1 MVHPQLAV
9 RLRPYKWPVGTLRPL
24 TFRTLW
30 SMRTTSRQQ
39 PQERFD
45 HGRRQQPQGHITSLY
60 IYIYVYI
67 VWLRCICMYIYIYI
81 HMWLNPQHF
90 LTIRLHIFNYCFS
103 CRITYVW
110 WWSFTYIHVSISIYG
125 GCPKYLFPDSPQSL
139 SQSRSNRGTTVSNR
153 GRVCPSLIR
162 SYT

>member
-1 MVHPQLAV
+1 MVYPQLAV

-60 IYIYVYI
+60 IYICIYSMAQMYMYVYI
-67 VWLRCICMYIYIYI
+67 YTYVAEPTAFLNHTVAYIQLLLFLSDHICVVMVIYIYTCIYIYI
-81 HMWLNPQHF
+81 CCISVYIKKHGHLTNISPTLPKSFLNN
-90 LTIRLHIFNYCFS
+90 I
-103 CRITYVW
+103 
-110 WWSFTYIHVSISIYG
+110 
-125 GCPKYLFPDSPQSL
+125 K
-139 SQSRSNRGTTVSNR
+139 
-153 GRVCPSLIR
+153 
-162 SYT
+162 